1 MTRPRPG
8 DLSKRKKRLWRGRGW
23 GLTKS
28 CAEKSSGVVPYRHVV
43 GIRRIW
49 AGILFFEEK
58 HARVGAKSNATTNLA
73 ISEQ

>member
-1 MTRPRPG
+1 MAREG
-8 DLSKRKKRLWRGRGW
+8 MGSYEELCRKVFGGI
-23 GLTKS
+23 
-28 CAEKSSGVVPYRHVV
+28 VPYRHVV